1 MASCLVGGRWFSS
14 HSSTGEWK
22 PRRKKK
28 LMQRNSQKRGMAL
41 GIVLALF
48 TSLFAGVMPAQ
59 AADAVNGEK
68 IALTPLEGS
77 TSNLNGLITEDFPVM
92 AYLLPGVSTA
102 SSQTVYRYEV
112 TKVSGNVDIMFDAGV
127 RATSLSDV
135 VTPASASGTASIS
148 GNIPVGQTTASA
160 VAPGTGLLANGAT
173 PLVIR
178 AYTNSGAVTLSQQT
192 AVVDIKIWVE
202 NLATANQNHDSLEW
216 YTTKRVT
223 LHALS
228 APAVTGSITQMNSGD
243 TVITVSAT
251 VNTLNFEN
259 LSGTY
264 KLRLVSNTSTV
275 FRNNWPIGPQAIS
288 ATVSNTVSSDE
299 AASRSGVVSQSFTVS
314 SSSGINA
321 ADSLSGRVIY
331 TYAGSDYTMGSTFSM
346 VVSNPGVTTL
356 LASAVTSADA
366 TMSGGVTTATV
377 RTNTT
382 TTFRIGAQTNSAS
395 VSKVVSVKFADTDL
409 NLSAGAKELSFNG
422 GAVTTSLPS
431 ATTPLSVTTGAD
443 GYGTFTIAS
452 SGFSGGET
460 MTLTAFV
467 GNISKSITVEF
478 AAATWTLTPTY
489 TTYQSGAG
497 ETTAITYTLTDQW
510 LQSSTRTDQRI
521 KVTRGGTGFNYAT
534 TISYHPVVAGV
545 VTVDF
550 VPQASTTTGSALV
563 DADLQHLNQNSG
575 GYVDSSVAAARVTV
589 NVSATANSFGTGLA
603 TSHSVSVS
611 YFPNTT
617 SYVTVTGKVTNT
629 GSAVVVSGT
638 GLVFKDAAGLT
649 YSDTVTVRAGS
660 GPSYTFDVAGTLAG
674 TYTITL
680 TNGTAT
686 TTSLII
692 VDAAAHDSG
701 RTITFDTTEIVAGKT
716 RIITG
721 TVTDA
726 NGNPVDTTAVE
737 GTASIL
743 VTYAGTAGI
752 PVGTMPT
759 ETDADGKFR
768 ISVLTSAADSGTFT
782 LTAVYLKAGAS
793 TATADKITKVQAV
806 TVGASSTG
814 DSSDQKVNAGS
825 FKGYVAVY
833 AKGYEGQRL
842 SAKVGNDWVVVPAL
856 ASNFVRV
863 VEFTGAGYTIAV
875 RIYIDRVLVDTITVT
890 TK

>member
-1 MASCLVGGRWFSS
+1 
-14 HSSTGEWK
+14 
-22 PRRKKK
+22 
-28 LMQRNSQKRGMAL
+28 MAL
-41 GIVLALF
+41 GLVLALF

-77 TSNLNGLITEDFPVM
+77 SSNFNGLITEDFPVM

-127 RATSLSDV
+127 QATSLSDV
-135 VTPASASGTASIS
+135 VRPLSASGTASIS
-148 GNIPVGQTTASA
+148 GNIPVGQTTASG

-178 AYTNSGAVTLSQQT
+178 AYTASGAVTLSQQT

-228 APAVTGSITQMNSGD
+228 APAVTGTITQMNPGD
-243 TVITVSAT
+243 TVITASAT
-251 VNTLNFEN
+251 VATLNFEN

-264 KLRLVSNTSTV
+264 RLQLVSNVSEV
-275 FRNNWPIGPQAIS
+275 FRNTNYPAGAAISSTFS
-288 ATVSNTVSSDE
+288 ATVTADQ
-299 AASRSGVVSQSFTVS
+299 AASRSGVISQSFTVS

-321 ADSLSGRVIY
+321 AVSLSGRALY
-331 TYAGSDYTMGSTFSM
+331 TYASIDYNLGSTFSM
-346 VVSNPGVTTL
+346 VVTNTGVDTL
-356 LASAVTSADA
+356 YANAVTSADA

-382 TTFRIGAQTNSAS
+382 TTFRIGAVTNSTS
-395 VSKVVSVKFADTDL
+395 VSKVVSVKFANTDL
-409 NLSAGAKELSFNG
+409 ALAAGAKELSFNG

-431 ATTPLSVTTGAD
+431 AAAPLTVTTGTD
-443 GYGTFTIAS
+443 GFATFTIAS

-460 MTLTAFV
+460 MTMTAFV
-467 GNISKSITVEF
+467 GNVSKSITVEF
-478 AAATWTLTPTY
+478 EAASWTLTPTY

-497 ETTAITYTLTDQW
+497 ETTAIAYTLTDQW
-510 LQSSTRTDQRI
+510 LEKSTRTDQRI
-521 KVTRGGTGFNYAT
+521 KVTRGGSGFNYAQT
-534 TISYHPVVAGV
+534 VSYHPVVAGV

-575 GYVDSSVAAARVTV
+575 GYVDSSVAAAQVTV
-589 NVSATANSFGTGLA
+589 NVSGAANAFGTGLA
-603 TSHSVSVS
+603 TSRSVSVS

-617 SYVTVTGKVTNT
+617 SYVTVTGNVTNT

-660 GPSYTFDVAGTLAG
+660 GPSYTFDVAGTMAG

-680 TNGTAT
+680 TNGSAS
-686 TTSLII
+686 TTSLVV
-692 VDAAAHDSG
+692 VDAAAANSG
-701 RTITFDTTEIVAGKT
+701 ASIKFDTTEIVAGRTK
-716 RIITG
+716 IITG
-721 TVTDA
+721 TVEDA
-726 NGNPVDTTAVE
+726 NGNPVYTDLE
-737 GTASIL
+737 SGTATITVAYS
-743 VTYAGTAGI
+743 GTAGI
-752 PVGTMPT
+752 PVGTMPV
-759 ETDADGKFR
+759 ETDLNGEFR

-782 LTAVYLKAGAS
+782 LTAVYLKSGSS
-793 TATADKITKVQAV
+793 TALADRLTKVQAI
-806 TVGASSTG
+806 TVGAT
-814 DSSDQKVNAGS
+814 SSDAAADQKITVGT
-825 FKGYVAVY
+825 FKGYVAIY
-833 AKGYEGQRL
+833 TKGYMGQKL
-842 SAKVGNDWVVVPAL
+842 SAKVAGKWLVVDPIAAYKSNDY
-856 ASNFVRV
+856 SRTVRL
-863 VEFTGAGYTIAV
+863 TGAGYTITV
-875 RIYIDRVLVDTITVT
+875 DLYIDGAFVRSEVVT

>member
-1 MASCLVGGRWFSS
+1 
-14 HSSTGEWK
+14 
-22 PRRKKK
+22 
-28 LMQRNSQKRGMAL
+28 
-41 GIVLALF
+41 
-48 TSLFAGVMPAQ
+48 MPAQ
-59 AADAVNGEK
+59 AADAVNGDK

-77 TSNLNGLITEDFPVM
+77 ASNFNGIIQEDFPVM
-92 AYLLPGVSTA
+92 AYLLPGASTS
-102 SSQTVYRYEV
+102 SSQASYRFEI
-112 TKVSGNVDIMFDAGV
+112 TRVSGAVDILVSSQSGSV
-127 RATSLSDV
+127 TSLADDAD
-135 VTPASASGTASIS
+135 PASTSVSVVVPA
-148 GNIPVGQTTASA
+148 NQTTASA
-160 VAPGTGLLANGAT
+160 WVTTDARGDGTV
-173 PLVIR
+173 PLVIK
-178 AYTNSGAVTLSQQT
+178 AYTNSGSVTLSQQT
-192 AVVDIKIWVE
+192 AVVDIKVWIE
-202 NLATANQNHDSLEW
+202 NVATANQNHDSLEW
-216 YTTKRVT
+216 YTTKRIT
-223 LHALS
+223 LHAS
-228 APAVTGSITQMNSGD
+228 NAVPVSGSISQMNSGD
-243 TVITVSAT
+243 TVITASGT
-251 VNTLNFEN
+251 VTALNFEN

-264 KLRLVSNTSTV
+264 KLRLLSNVDTV
-275 FRNNWPIGPQAIS
+275 FRSSWPDGPNVSVTESTAIS
-288 ATVSNTVSSDE
+288 ADN

-314 SSSGINA
+314 SSAGINA
-321 ADSLSGRVIY
+321 ADSISGRVMY
-331 TYAGSDYTMGSTFSM
+331 TYDGASYAMGSTFSM
-346 VVSNPGVTTL
+346 VVTNPGVTTL
-356 LASAVTSADA
+356 LASAVTSAGA

-382 TTFRIGAQTNSAS
+382 TTFRIGAQTNSSS
-395 VSKVVSVKFADTDL
+395 VSKAISVKFADTDL
-409 NLSAGAKELSFNG
+409 NLSAGVKELSFNG

-431 ATTPLSVTTGAD
+431 ATTPLSVTTGAN

-478 AAATWTLTPTY
+478 AAASWTLTPTY

-497 ETTAITYTLTDQW
+497 ETTAISYTLTDQW
-510 LQSSTRTDQRI
+510 LQKSTRTDQRI

-534 TISYHPVVAGV
+534 TVSYHPVVAGV

-575 GYVDSSVAAARVTV
+575 GYVDSSVAASQVTV
-589 NVSATANSFGTGLA
+589 NVSAVANSFGTGLA

-617 SYVTVTGKVTNT
+617 SYVTVTGNVTNT

-649 YSDTVTVRAGS
+649 YSDGVTVRAGS
-660 GPSYTFDVAGTLAG
+660 GPSYTFDVAGTKAG

-701 RTITFDTTEIVAGKT
+701 KTITFDTTEIVAGKT
-716 RIITG
+716 KIITG

-726 NGNPVDTTAVE
+726 NGNPVDTTAVD

-814 DSSDQKVNAGS
+814 VSSDQKVNAGS

-842 SAKVGNDWVVVPAL
+842 SAKVGNDWVVVESL
-856 ASNFVRV
+856 ASNFERV